1 MTVELQ
7 TGNMADVTSASDA
20 ELYAAMFGP
29 GNYVLRNPLEL
40 KMEDANTLSVGPGN
54 LSQNGR
60 HIRLRGSTEFTIPSG
75 IQAQKRSHLAV
86 IRTTVTRDDDTMQ
99 TVEKSDCIV
108 LSGEPT
114 MDGNPED
121 PPIIEGNLLQGD
133 TIADFKIARV
143 VTDGINALEPVP
155 LFETIPSREELCD
168 SLSQTIKG
176 TWQRISGGKGN
187 GQWFSSPLLGA
198 RRIILA
204 VEHDA
209 HEALIVWQMA
219 TLEELERASASNPV
233 VVSSLIE
240 PQTYSISA
248 YVSNGRIYAKNA
260 NYQFATV
267 WIYGLV

>member
-1 MTVELQ
+1 M
-7 TGNMADVTSASDA
+7 GNKRP
-20 ELYAAMFGP
+20 FG
-29 GNYVLRNPLEL
+29 
-40 KMEDANTLSVGPGN
+40 
-54 LSQNGR
+54 
-60 HIRLRGSTEFTIPSG
+60 
-75 IQAQKRSHLAV
+75 RS
-86 IRTTVTRDDDTMQ
+86 
-99 TVEKSDCIV
+99 
-108 LSGEPT
+108 
-114 MDGNPED
+114 N
-121 PPIIEGNLLQGD
+121 
-133 TIADFKIARV
+133 
-143 VTDGINALEPVP
+143 
-155 LFETIPSREELCD
+155 